1 LTFVRKP
8 ALPRSGSSSSTTA
21 RACRRRSPNS
31 RGVAVGAAAPTAMG
45 SPSPTMLWSVTAAA
59 SRRRRPIMA
68 PGSCSSCRRW
78 SRTAPQ
84 CRSRRD
90 RRPESEPSQLTAAHA
105 RLIAKAGRAD
115 ASHCLPPGSWRRQ
128 GRAIRARCWYG
139 SPRGTDG
146 TSPGRNRLQTA
157 GICPFVANAIDRAA
171 HSAPRRRRRAAGS
184 SAGWGHFGPR
194 GGSEVGVGD
203 FLGNGLHC
211 GGKWVIVA
219 PACGTRVAGLLPP
232 SHPGSEFGPVHES
245 P

>member
-1 LTFVRKP
+1 MKFACKAALARAPVRFE
-8 ALPRSGSSSSTTA
+8 SSSSTTGPGCP
-21 RACRRRSPNS
+21 RPLTSS
-31 RGVAVGAAAPTAMG
+31 RGVAVAAADHTG
-45 SPSPTMLWSVTAAA
+45 TGLRSPARWSPDTAAG
-59 SRRRRPIMA
+59 SRRRRQTMA
-68 PGSCSSCRRW
+68 PGSCLSCRSLRRRGALP
-78 SRTAPQ
+78 RT
-84 CRSRRD
+84 
-90 RRPESEPSQLTAAHA
+90 L
-105 RLIAKAGRAD
+105 
-115 ASHCLPPGSWRRQ
+115 
-128 GRAIRARCWYG
+128 AIRAGPAGVNRQSSALSHSLPRDGRLRTEARPVGPGHG
-139 SPRGTDG
+139 SPRAPARLAGRTNG

-157 GICPFVANAIDRAA
+157 GICPFVANAIDGAA

-184 SAGWGHFGPR
+184 SAGWGDFGPR